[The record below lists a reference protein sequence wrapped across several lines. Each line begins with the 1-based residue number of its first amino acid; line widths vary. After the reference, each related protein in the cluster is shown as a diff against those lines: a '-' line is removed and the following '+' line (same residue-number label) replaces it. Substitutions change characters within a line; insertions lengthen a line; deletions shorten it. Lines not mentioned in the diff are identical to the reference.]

1 MKTHSI
7 RRLGVAGLFAV
18 QSLAFILSAC
28 SSDDGDKGAA
38 AAPPPTSAPTT
49 TPPPAPP
56 RDAGAPSNPAT
67 TGLYERL
74 GKKTGIAVG
83 IDVVFAAELQD
94 PEVASYYAFNGV
106 DGGAPAAGHP
116 SAEQIKACFVNQV
129 AAIAGGPEAYPGTPA
144 DSLGWQCRSMAA
156 AHANLGIPS
165 GVFDKFIAIAAS
177 SLKQLG
183 VADADIA
190 VIGAAFLA
198 SEPQVAQDKTRDSGP
213 FIPPAGGPR

>member
-1 MKTHSI
+1 MKTRSI
-7 RRLGVAGLFAV
+7 RRLGVAGLLAIH
-18 QSLAFILSAC
+18 SLVFVVSAC
-28 SSDDGDKGAA
+28 SSDGDKGEP
-38 AAPPPTSAPTT
+38 AAPPPSAPTT

-56 RDAGAPSNPAT
+56 RDSGAPSDPAT
-67 TGLYERL
+67 AGLYERL

-106 DGGAPAAGHP
+106 DGGAPVAGHP
-116 SAEQIKACFVNQV
+116 SADQVKACLVNQV

-144 DSLGWQCRSMAA
+144 DTLGWQCRSMAT

-165 GVFDKFIAIAAS
+165 GVFDKFIAIAAA